1 MASEEI
7 EAIIL
12 YHGTN
17 TDPYNKVI
25 ELFARRG
32 QRAITIRCDSPQ
44 ILPLL
49 KGQVG
54 YLPCIVMY
62 TPSGLVIVE
71 GNDYSEFVTRLQSTP
86 PPGNGPIQYPPSR
99 PPPGSSTPGVQSS
112 VSREEASGMG
122 AQGSAAAT
130 SAAIMSRPQSLESQR
145 DAGSNSPPVSGYDA
159 PADIV
164 RVQNTASVPS
174 NVAAGGDYIQGR
186 GDMKYTESDVRR

>member
-1 MASEEI
+1 MASEI

-12 YHGTN
+12 YHGPN
-17 TDPYNKVI
+17 INPYNNVV
-25 ELFARRG
+25 ELFARKG

-54 YLPCIVMY
+54 YLPCILMY
-62 TPSGLVIVE
+62 TPSGLVILE
-71 GNDYSEFVTRLQSTP
+71 GKDYSEFITRLQNTP

-112 VSREEASGMG
+112 ISKEDASGMG

-130 SAAIMSRPQSLESQR
+130 SAAIMSRPQSLETQR
-145 DAGSNSPPVSGYDA
+145 EAGSNSPPVSGYDDVE
-159 PADIV
+159 DIV
-164 RVQNTASVPS
+164 GATSVPS
-174 NVAAGGDYIQGR
+174 NIAAGSDYVQGR
-186 GDMKYTESDVRR
+186 GDARYTQSDVRR